1 MVCPYKSGHKQGDL
15 HAGPVYL
22 NGDRNGDKATSSD
35 THRRVDAEVTKML
48 REAYSRVTALLV
60 RVAMYL
66 SFLITDSL
74 VTDNVAQWSRLRI

>member
-1 MVCPYKSGHKQGDL
+1 MPCLHETPVLWPYKLSGEQGDL

-22 NGDRNGDKATSSD
+22 NGDQNGDRATSSD

-60 RVAMYL
+60 RVAMHISCL
-66 SFLITDSL
+66 PINLFC
-74 VTDNVAQWSRLRI
+74 